1 MQSMIDLMT
10 DEVDDM
16 NQFLLGIPHLESET
30 VDVPDD
36 KESKEEKD
44 VMPTLPTKEP
54 SADQQSATTAALKP
68 SSTEDAKSKTDNKS
82 SADSKSTDPKS
93 TDSKSTDNDS
103 NAKTMPQRWSSYSH
117 IAN

>member
-1 MQSMIDLMT
+1 MIDLMT

-36 KESKEEKD
+36 KESKEKD
-44 VMPTLPTKEP
+44 DFPTLPTKEP
-54 SADQQSATTAALKP
+54 SEDQQSATTAALKP
-68 SSTEDAKSKTDNKS
+68 SSTEDAKSKTD
-82 SADSKSTDPKS
+82 DKSTDPKS
-93 TDSKSTDNDS
+93 TDPKATDPKSS
-103 NAKTMPQRWSSYSH
+103 VKAQRWNSYSH